1 MNKVLLVLC
10 LLLPGLDACS
20 SALPVDDTEQ
30 AGANAVNPST
40 KWQGPRLLLRLQDG
54 QQPDSALVASL
65 SRASGLLLRPQFA
78 ISPSLYVFESRA
90 PLSEAALA
98 NALQRL
104 RAHPAVVYA
113 EPDRSVRRP

>member
-1 MNKVLLVLC
+1 MNKALFVLG
-10 LLLPGLDACS
+10 LLLPSLGACS
-20 SALPVDDTEQ
+20 SVLPVETTEQ
-30 AGANAVNPST
+30 AGVNTLNPGT

-65 SRASGLLLRPQFA
+65 SRAGGLLLRPQFA
-78 ISPSLYVFESRA
+78 ISPNLYVFESRDR
-90 PLSEAALA
+90 LSEAALA

-113 EPDRSVRRP
+113 EPDRAVRLP